1 MPEIAANSTL
11 EIALLLSRKE
21 EENRLLLEMLRTKD
35 AALGLMEE
43 QVKLLTNQ
51 VAWLKRQLFGRK
63 SERIDPNQ
71 MFLDSV
77 VIEAVEQNP
86 PAEPAPAGPDIV
98 IPAHTRQASPCGRGE
113 LPADLPREIGDDPYA
128 YLLDVMRRMPLLKT
142 TEIGTLIPERWT
154 AMAAAPA
161 AE

>member
-71 MFLDSV
+71 MFLDGV
-77 VIEAVEQNP
+77 VIEAVERNP
-86 PAEPAPAGPDIV
+86 PAEPAPAGPDIAV
-98 IPAHTRQASPCGRGE
+98 PAHTRKAPPCGRGE
-113 LPADLPREIGDDPYA
+113 L
-128 YLLDVMRRMPLLKT
+128 T
-142 TEIGTLIPERWT
+142 
-154 AMAAAPA
+154 
-161 AE
+161 